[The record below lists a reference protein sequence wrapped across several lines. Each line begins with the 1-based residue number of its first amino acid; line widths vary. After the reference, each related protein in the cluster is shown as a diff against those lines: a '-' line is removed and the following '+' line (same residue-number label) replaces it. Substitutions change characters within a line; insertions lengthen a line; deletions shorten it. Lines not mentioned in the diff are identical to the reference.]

1 MPTPQLQRL
10 ATDLIHRVHDDQD
23 PPGPAT
29 VDVGRAIAYGLELG
43 LSGDPAQSLRRRC
56 GRTGLKRRTTGWPW
70 GVAREGRH
78 RHHPPP
84 LPLQITAS
92 PRRSPP

>member
-29 VDVGRAIAYGLELG
+29 MDVGRAIAYGLELG
-43 LSGDPAQSLRRRC
+43 LSAVIRRNPIAAGAG
-56 GRTGLKRRTTGWPW
+56 GRD
-70 GVAREGRH
+70 
-78 RHHPPP
+78 
-84 LPLQITAS
+84 
-92 PRRSPP
+92 